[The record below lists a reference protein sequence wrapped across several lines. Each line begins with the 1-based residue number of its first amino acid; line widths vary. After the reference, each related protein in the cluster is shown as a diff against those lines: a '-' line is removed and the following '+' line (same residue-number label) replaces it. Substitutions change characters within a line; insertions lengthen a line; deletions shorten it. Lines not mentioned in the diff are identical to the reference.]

1 MLKKKKN
8 KIYIIHKR
16 NVTKRSNKLCVI
28 NYMSCVHI
36 VQMHIAAPLEREFLF
51 KTSLITYLFF
61 LNNILILRQTNHS
74 PSKGVNFPLLS
85 IYDKNKKNNLK
96 LRYNDQL

>member
-1 MLKKKKN
+1 MC
-8 KIYIIHKR
+8 Y
-16 NVTKRSNKLCVI
+16 KLYVMCSYCTNAYCCALGERI
-28 NYMSCVHI
+28 
-36 VQMHIAAPLEREFLF
+36 PLQN
-51 KTSLITYLFF
+51 ITNHLFF
-61 LNNILILRQTNHS
+61 FINNILILRQTNHS